1 MTSLFDFSQ
10 NVSRLNKAKKFSETL
25 GYFKENKTKF
35 TTEQIASNG
44 YLISAMLTALRQTG
58 NFDNAFKFLEVYKL
72 TIDENT
78 KEIVL
83 TAYGWLLY
91 SKFKAENNINDNPQ
105 IESEIFDD
113 EEVETTSNHH
123 YNKTEIIQKIE
134 YFLPLILKVN
144 SDFAYSVVSN
154 LFTSV
159 LKAEKKKPNANW
171 KLVSDFCDLI
181 SPERLH
187 TDCRTIEVERRGQK
201 KPMELASDK
210 ENWYAYKSKALMKL
224 GIFQEC
230 YDVSKQA
237 LDLFEVFHYS
247 NDIWFARRIALSK
260 KNLGNSADAIA
271 ELQQVLRRKKEWFI
285 QKELA
290 VLYQETGDNEKAFNY
305 AISAINNFGDLEY
318 KVDLLYLLGEL
329 LKSKQENDLAFK
341 HFSLSQLIRIKEEW
355 SIPLKLQT
363 ALSQFEKSVIP
374 IDKLQELKSELKK
387 YWNSFNPQQNAPRQN
402 TLQRL
407 TGKIDRILHND
418 EKGADGFIKFD
429 GNKSIY
435 FRVNSTEE
443 IIKKIAIGLEVDFK
457 VLPATDD
464 KKERAIQIITP
475 PDLVISNSL
484 TPSN

>member
-1 MTSLFDFSQ
+1 MASLFDFSQ
-10 NVSRLNKAKKFSETL
+10 AISKLNKEKKFAETL
-25 GYFKENKTKF
+25 KYFKENKTQF
-35 TTEQIASNG
+35 TTEQIASNV

-58 NFDNAFKFLEVYKL
+58 NYDNAFKFLELYKI

-78 KEIVL
+78 KEIIL

-91 SKFKAENNINDNPQ
+91 SKFKAENQLNDNHQ

-113 EEVETTSNHH
+113 EEIETTSNHQ

-144 SDFAYSVVSN
+144 NEFAYSVVSN

-171 KLVSDFCDLI
+171 KLVSDICDLI
-181 SPERLH
+181 SPELLH
-187 TDCRTIEVERRGQK
+187 TDCRTIEVERKGQK

-210 ENWYAYKSKALMKL
+210 ENWYAFKSKALMKL

-230 YDVSKQA
+230 YEVSKQA

-271 ELQQVLRRKKEWFI
+271 ELQQVLKRKKEWFI

-290 VLYQETGDNEKAFNY
+290 VLYQETGEIEKAFNY

-318 KVDLLYLLGEL
+318 KVDLLFLLGEL
-329 LKSKQENDLAFK
+329 LKSKQEDDLAFK

-355 SIPLKLQT
+355 NIPSKLQS
-363 ALSQFEKSVIP
+363 AISQFAVTAIP
-374 IDKLQELKSELKK
+374 VDKLPELKRELKN
-387 YWNSFNPQQNAPRQN
+387 YWNSFNPKKNAPIQN
-402 TLQRL
+402 TNQRQ

-418 EKGADGFIKFD
+418 EKGADGFIKYD
-429 GNKSIY
+429 GNKSVY
-435 FRVNSTEE
+435 FRVNTTEE
-443 IIKKIAIGLEVDFK
+443 IIKKIAIGLEVEFK
-457 VLPATDD
+457 ILPATED
-464 KKERAIQIITP
+464 KKEKAVQ
-475 PDLVISNSL
+475 LKSK
-484 TPSN
+484 

>member
-1 MTSLFDFSQ
+1 
-10 NVSRLNKAKKFSETL
+10 
-25 GYFKENKTKF
+25 
-35 TTEQIASNG
+35 
-44 YLISAMLTALRQTG
+44 
-58 NFDNAFKFLEVYKL
+58 
-72 TIDENT
+72 
-78 KEIVL
+78 
-83 TAYGWLLY
+83 
-91 SKFKAENNINDNPQ
+91 
-105 IESEIFDD
+105 
-113 EEVETTSNHH
+113 
-123 YNKTEIIQKIE
+123 
-134 YFLPLILKVN
+134 LILKVN
-144 SDFAYSVVSN
+144 NEFAYSVVSN

-181 SPERLH
+181 SPELLH
-187 TDCRTIEVERRGQK
+187 TDCRTIEVERKGQK

-230 YDVSKQA
+230 YEVSKQA

-271 ELQQVLRRKKEWFI
+271 ELQQVLKRKKEWFI

-290 VLYQETGDNEKAFNY
+290 VLYQEAGEIEKAFNY

-318 KVDLLYLLGEL
+318 KVDLLFLLGEL
-329 LKSKQENDLAFK
+329 LKSKQEDDLAFK

-355 SIPLKLQT
+355 NIPSKLQS
-363 ALSQFEKSVIP
+363 ALSQFETTP
-374 IDKLQELKSELKK
+374 ILVDKLQELKNELRK
-387 YWNSFNPQQNAPRQN
+387 YWNSFNPQQNTQGQN
-402 TLQRL
+402 TNQRQ

-435 FRVNSTEE
+435 FRVNTTEK
-443 IIKKIAIGLEVDFK
+443 IIKKIAIGLEVEFK
-457 VLPATDD
+457 ILPATED
-464 KKERAIQIITP
+464 KKEKAVQ
-475 PDLVISNSL
+475 LKSNIPNAS
-484 TPSN
+484 

>member
-1 MTSLFDFSQ
+1 MASLFDFSQ
-10 NVSRLNKAKKFSETL
+10 VISKLNKEKKFAETL
-25 GYFKENKTKF
+25 KYFKENKTQF
-35 TTEQIASNG
+35 TTEQIASND

-58 NFDNAFKFLEVYKL
+58 NFDNAFKFLELYKII
-72 TIDENT
+72 IDENT
-78 KEIVL
+78 KEIIL

-91 SKFKAENNINDNPQ
+91 SKFKAENQLNENHH

-113 EEVETTSNHH
+113 EEIETTSNHH

-144 SDFAYSVVSN
+144 NEFAYSVVSN

-159 LKAEKKKPNANW
+159 FKAEKKKPNANW
-171 KLVSDFCDLI
+171 KLVSDICDLI
-181 SPERLH
+181 SPELLH
-187 TDCRTIEVERRGQK
+187 TDCRTIEVERKGQK

-230 YDVSKQA
+230 YEVSKQA

-290 VLYQETGDNEKAFNY
+290 ALYQEAGDFEKAFNY

-318 KVDLLYLLGEL
+318 KVDLLFLLGEL
-329 LKSKQENDLAFK
+329 LKSKQENELAFK

-355 SIPLKLQT
+355 NIPSKLQS
-363 ALSQFEKSVIP
+363 ALSQFETTPIP
-374 IDKLQELKSELKK
+374 VDKLQELKNELRK
-387 YWNSFNPQQNAPRQN
+387 YWNSFNQQQNTQGQN
-402 TLQRL
+402 TNQRQ
-407 TGKIDRILHND
+407 TGKIERILHND
-418 EKGADGFIKFD
+418 EKGADGFIKSEN
-429 GNKSIY
+429 NKSIY

-443 IIKKIAIGLEVDFK
+443 IIKKLNVGLIVEFK
-457 VLPATDD
+457 ILPEKKK
-464 KKERAIQIITP
+464 KKEKAIQ
-475 PDLVISNSL
+475 LKVKV
-484 TPSN
+484 

>member
-10 NVSRLNKAKKFSETL
+10 NISKLNKEKKFSETL

-44 YLISAMLTALRQTG
+44 YLIAAMLTALRQTG
-58 NFDNAFKFLEVYKL
+58 NFDNAFKFLEIYKL
-72 TIDENT
+72 TVDENT
-78 KEIVL
+78 KEMVL

-91 SKFKAENNINDNPQ
+91 SKFKAENNLNDNHQ

-171 KLVSDFCDLI
+171 KLVSDICDLI
-181 SPERLH
+181 SPELLH

-260 KNLGNSADAIA
+260 KNLGNSTDAIA
-271 ELQQVLRRKKEWFI
+271 ELEQVLRRKKEWFI

-290 VLYQETGDNEKAFNY
+290 VLYHEAGDNEKAFNY

-318 KVDLLYLLGEL
+318 KVELLFFLGLL

-341 HFSLSQLIRIKEEW
+341 HFSLSQLIRINEEW
-355 SIPLKLQT
+355 KIPSKLQT
-363 ALSQFEKSVIP
+363 ELAQFDNSAIP
-374 IDKLQELKSELKK
+374 IDKLQALKNELKK
-387 YWNSFNPQQNAPRQN
+387 YWNSFKSEEN
-402 TLQRL
+402 TPIKNTTRRL
-407 TGKIDRILHND
+407 MGKIDRILHND
-418 EKGADGFIKFD
+418 EKGADGFIKYD
-429 GNKSIY
+429 GNKSVY
-435 FRVNSTEE
+435 FRVSATEE
-443 IIKKIAIGLEVDFK
+443 IIQKMSIGLVVEFVI
-457 VLPATDD
+457 LPATKD
-464 KKERAIQIITP
+464 KKEKAIQIRG
-475 PDLVISNSL
+475 L
-484 TPSN
+484 TD

>member
-1 MTSLFDFSQ
+1 MASLFDFSQ
-10 NVSRLNKAKKFSETL
+10 AISKLNKEKKFAETL
-25 GYFKENKTKF
+25 KYFKEFKIEF
-35 TTEQIASNG
+35 TQEQIAAND

-58 NFDNAFKFLEVYKL
+58 NFDNAFKFLELYKV
-72 TIDENT
+72 TINENT
-78 KEIVL
+78 KEIIL

-91 SKFKAENNINDNPQ
+91 SKFKAENQLNENHQ

-113 EEVETTSNHH
+113 EETETASHH

-134 YFLPLILKVN
+134 YFLPLILKVKN
-144 SDFAYSVVSN
+144 DFAYSVVSN

-159 LKAEKKKPNANW
+159 LKAEKKKANANW
-171 KLVSDFCDLI
+171 KLVNDICDLI
-181 SPERLH
+181 SPEQLH
-187 TDCRTIEVERRGQK
+187 TDCRTIEVERKGQK

-230 YDVSKQA
+230 YEVSKQA

-290 VLYQETGDNEKAFNY
+290 VLYQETGENEKAFNY

-329 LKSKQENDLAFK
+329 LKSKQDNDLAFK

-355 SIPLKLQT
+355 NIPSKLQT
-363 ALSQFEKSVIP
+363 ALSQFEKSAISV
-374 IDKLQELKSELKK
+374 DKLQELKNELKK
-387 YWNSFNPQQNAPRQN
+387 YWNSFNQQQNAPRQN
-402 TLQRL
+402 TTQRI
-407 TGKIDRILHND
+407 TGKIDKILHND

-429 GNKSIY
+429 DNKSIY
-435 FRVNSTEE
+435 FRVSATEE
-443 IIKKIAIGLEVDFK
+443 IIKKIATGLEVEFK
-457 VLPATDD
+457 ILPATDD
-464 KKERAIQIITP
+464 KKEKAVQLKTR
-475 PDLVISNSL
+475 
-484 TPSN
+484 